1 MATFAGWRARR
12 HRALYWT
19 CVVVAVAALIGGG
32 VVGYVS
38 YADTGG
44 PAGAVRGYF
53 AALVRG
59 DAPAALAF
67 GDIPAGPRDYLTRA
81 VLREQQ
87 RLAPMR
93 DVHVTSTSR
102 SGNNATVAVSYRL
115 QFGAGTQQFSDEVG
129 VQQRHGTWHLTTV
142 AVSTSLQLAQAED
155 RARILDTTVP
165 TEPVLLF
172 PGAIPI
178 TFDTPYLQLS
188 AATSSVQLDGSAATK
203 LIVEVSP
210 QGRSAV
216 LAGLRT
222 LFMPCLAGS
231 PSADLRCPLPT
242 SRGVPGSLHG
252 AITGAFA
259 PDATVAVSDVAA
271 GRLDVTAH
279 VKVRGSYQALDF
291 SDLPVAHSGTVSVL
305 LSASAYAT
313 TPLRLTWQVQS

>member
-19 CVVVAVAALIGGG
+19 CVVVAAAALVSGG
-32 VVGYVS
+32 VVSYVS

-53 AALVRG
+53 SALARG

-87 RLAPMR
+87 RFAPMR

-102 SGNNATVAVSYRL
+102 AGDKATVAVSYRL
-115 QFGAGTQQFSDEVG
+115 QFGEGTQQFSDEVG
-129 VQQRHGTWHLTTV
+129 VQQRHGTWHLSTV
-142 AVSTSLQLAQAED
+142 AVSTRLELGQAED
-155 RARILDTTVP
+155 RARILATTVP

-188 AATSSVQLDGSAATK
+188 AATSSVQLDGPVQTT
-203 LIVEVSP
+203 LVVEVTP
-210 QGRSAV
+210 QGRTAV
-216 LAGLRT
+216 LAALRT
-222 LFMPCLAGS
+222 LFTPCLAGS
-231 PSADLRCPLPT
+231 PSADPRCPLPT

-259 PDATVAVSDVAA
+259 PDATVAVAGVAA
-271 GRLDVTAH
+271 GRLDVTGHVH
-279 VKVRGSYQALDF
+279 VKGRYQELDF
-291 SDLPVAHSGTVSVL
+291 SDLPVAHTGTVSVL
-305 LSASAYAT
+305 LSASTYAT
-313 TPLRLTWQVQS
+313 APLRLTWQGQP